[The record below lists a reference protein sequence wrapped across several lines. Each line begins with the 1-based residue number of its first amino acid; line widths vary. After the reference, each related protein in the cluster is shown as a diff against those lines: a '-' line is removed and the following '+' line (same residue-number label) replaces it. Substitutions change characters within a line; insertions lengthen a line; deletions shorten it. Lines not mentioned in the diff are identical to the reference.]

1 MYMTH
6 SFRLS
11 ILFRS
16 LYRIN
21 DTKRNETNKNQLM
34 MMFDDDFVK
43 IIDS

>member
-11 ILFRS
+11 ILFLFRS

-21 DTKRNETNKNQLM
+21 DTKRKNQL